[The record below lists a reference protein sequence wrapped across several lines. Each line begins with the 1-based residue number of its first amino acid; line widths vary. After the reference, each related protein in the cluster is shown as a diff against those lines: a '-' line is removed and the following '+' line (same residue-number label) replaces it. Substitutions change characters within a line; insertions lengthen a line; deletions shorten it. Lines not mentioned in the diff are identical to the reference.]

1 MLCDSL
7 TTQVWGGVC
16 RKGLPE
22 EGDPEAKILR
32 SQASG
37 ELGEWCSQ
45 QREQYMQRPKGRRM
59 LDLVG
64 EAGEEAVLLDNW
76 KMKWH

>member
-1 MLCDSL
+1 M
-7 TTQVWGGVC
+7 
-16 RKGLPE
+16 
-22 EGDPEAKILR
+22 
-32 SQASG
+32 
-37 ELGEWCSQ
+37 GEWCSQ
-45 QREQYMQRPKGRRM
+45 QREQYMQRPEDRRM